1 MKYLNF
7 ILLIVIGATLLSL
20 FFLWPEETI
29 QERDIALTIN
39 GHNYSHKAIA
49 SQFNT
54 FGYHYDDSDDSAEIV
69 DTIITRQLLIQE
81 AQQQEIDKEE
91 SFRDALKKYYE
102 ASLIK
107 ILLDRQNSKLQ
118 ITITDN
124 DIDNYIASLGKIVS
138 FTRLEKTPDSE
149 QSAQTMNGSAT
160 TALFDDLA
168 LQIRPEIST
177 MDVGSYRIMYDNG
190 NESYAI
196 RLDKIEPSSGNK
208 LSAPDRNKIK
218 EILTEHAREK
228 EIGTWLAGLRNRAS
242 ITIHDEKE

>member
-39 GHNYSHKAIA
+39 GHNYSHKAIE
-49 SQFNT
+49 SQFNK
-54 FGYHYDDSDDSAEIV
+54 FGYHSNDSAEII
-69 DTIITRQLLIQE
+69 DSIITRQLLIQE

-107 ILLDRQNSKLQ
+107 ILLDRENSQFK
-118 ITITDN
+118 ITISDK
-124 DIDNYIASLGKIVS
+124 DIDNYIASLDKIVS

-149 QSAQTMNGSAT
+149 QDAKTMDGLAT

-168 LQIRPEIST
+168 LQIRLEIST

-196 RLDKIEPSSGNK
+196 RLDKIQPSSGNK

-218 EILTEHAREK
+218 EILIEHAREI
-228 EIGTWLAGLRNRAS
+228 EIDAWLAGLRNQAS
-242 ITIHDEKE
+242 ITIHDEEE